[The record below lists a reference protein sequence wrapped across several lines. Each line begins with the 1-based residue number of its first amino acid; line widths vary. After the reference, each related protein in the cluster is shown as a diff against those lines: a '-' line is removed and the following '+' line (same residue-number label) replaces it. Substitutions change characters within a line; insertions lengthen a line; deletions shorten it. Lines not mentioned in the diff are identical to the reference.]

1 MWSALFYK
9 SRNTLILLLEH
20 KNRIDRALTVQM
32 LTYILGIL
40 SVNVKNKKHYSFVLP
55 IIVYHD
61 DRKSDPKPLHTFF
74 KNLPTFLQ
82 RFVPSIDFIFV
93 NLGAI
98 PNAKLLKL
106 LDDTILKS
114 TFLMQKNTENGDFI
128 RKNFSK
134 IVNFKEK
141 NQNYSDFVAT
151 IDLYLYDHSNLKKG
165 EIDELFTEHNSK
177 NVIMK
182 PGVGVAGRE
191 LRAEGFSLGISQG
204 RNDKIITVVRR
215 CWLRGD
221 SIERIAD
228 TAEISVEEVKN
239 LIAQFEKEIK

>member
-1 MWSALFYK
+1 
-9 SRNTLILLLEH
+9 
-20 KNRIDRALTVQM
+20 M

-55 IIVYHD
+55 IIVYHG

-106 LDDTILKS
+106 SDDTILKS
-114 TFLMQKNTENGDFI
+114 TFLMLKNAANGDFI
-128 RKNFSK
+128 RKNFSE

-141 NQNYSDFVAT
+141 KPKLFRFC
-151 IDLYLYDHSNLKKG
+151 YDY
-165 EIDELFTEHNSK
+165 
-177 NVIMK
+177 
-182 PGVGVAGRE
+182 
-191 LRAEGFSLGISQG
+191 
-204 RNDKIITVVRR
+204 
-215 CWLRGD
+215 
-221 SIERIAD
+221 
-228 TAEISVEEVKN
+228 
-239 LIAQFEKEIK
+239 